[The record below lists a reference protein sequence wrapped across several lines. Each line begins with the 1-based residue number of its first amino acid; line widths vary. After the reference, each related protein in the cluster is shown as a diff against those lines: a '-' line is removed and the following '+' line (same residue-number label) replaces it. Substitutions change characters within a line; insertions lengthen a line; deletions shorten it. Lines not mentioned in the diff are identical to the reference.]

1 MPTKTCAIC
10 GGIFDLDRQ
19 EKELAEFEARM
30 SAPDFWNDNIR
41 AKEIIAEANRR
52 RDWVDAW
59 KELRQRCDDAL
70 GLLEL
75 VEEGDAESLGEIEA
89 DLDRLNQGIEALELR
104 HMLRGEDDARNAIL
118 TIHPGAGGTESQD
131 WAQMLLRMYTRWM
144 ERSGYAYKVID
155 LQPGEEAGLKSATVE
170 VTGKYAFGYLKA
182 EIGVHRLVRISPFD
196 ANKRRHTSF
205 ASIFVY
211 PEIED
216 DIKVEI
222 NEADLRI
229 DVYRAGSAG
238 GQNVNKVET
247 AIRIVHIPTGII
259 VCSQNERSQHQNRLN
274 AFKVLRSRLYQ
285 HYRAEEEKKKQAL
298 EASKTDIAWG
308 NQIRSYVFQPY
319 TMVKDHRTGQETGDV
334 HAVMDGE
341 LDAFIHAYLKWG
353 GKPVKGADKFE
364 KI

>member
-1 MPTKTCAIC
+1 
-10 GGIFDLDRQ
+10 
-19 EKELAEFEARM
+19 M
-30 SAPDFWNDNIR
+30 SAPDFWNDNVR
-41 AKEIIAEANRR
+41 AKEVIAEANKR
-52 RDWVDAW
+52 RDWVEAW
-59 KELRQRCDDAL
+59 QKLRKDCDDAK

-75 VEEGDAESLGEIEA
+75 VEEGDSETLGEIEA
-89 DLDRLNQGIEALELR
+89 ELERLGQGIEALEFR
-104 HMLRGEDDARNAIL
+104 HMLRGEDDERSAIM
-118 TIHPGAGGTESQD
+118 TVHPGAGGTESQD

-144 ERSGYAYKVID
+144 ERRGYAYKVID

-170 VTGKYAFGYLKA
+170 VSGRYAFGYLKA

-285 HYRAEEEKKKQAL
+285 HYRAEEERKKQAL
-298 EASKTDIAWG
+298 EATKTDIAWG
-308 NQIRSYVFQPY
+308 NQIRSYVFHPY
-319 TMVKDHRTGQETGDV
+319 TMVKDHRTGEETSDV

-353 GKPVKGADKFE
+353 GKPVKNAEKFDKV
-364 KI
+364 

>member
-1 MPTKTCAIC
+1 MA
-10 GGIFDLDRQ
+10 
-19 EKELAEFEARM
+19 
-30 SAPDFWNDNIR
+30 APDFWNDNNK
-41 AKEIIAEANRR
+41 AKEVIAEANRR

-59 KELRQRCDDAL
+59 QKLRKDCDDAQ

-75 VEEGDAESLGEIEA
+75 VEEGDAESLGEIGSE
-89 DLDRLNQGIEALELR
+89 LERLGQGIETLEFR
-104 HMLRGEDDARNAIL
+104 HMLRGEDDERSAIL
-118 TIHPGAGGTESQD
+118 TVHPGAGGTESQD

-144 ERSGYAYKVID
+144 ERGGYAYKVID

-170 VTGKYAFGYLKA
+170 VSGRYAFGYLKA

-285 HYRAEEEKKKQAL
+285 HYRAEEEKRKQAL
-298 EASKTDIAWG
+298 EATKTDIAWG
-308 NQIRSYVFQPY
+308 NQIRSYVFHPY
-319 TMVKDHRTGQETGDV
+319 TMVKDHRTGEETSDV

-341 LDAFIHAYLKWG
+341 LDTFINAYLKRG
-353 GKPVKGADKFE
+353 GKAAKNAEKFDKV
-364 KI
+364 

>member
-1 MPTKTCAIC
+1 LPTRICATC
-10 GGIFDLDRQ
+10 GGIFDLDRL
-19 EKELAEFEARM
+19 EKELADYESRM

-41 AKEIIAEANRR
+41 AKEVIAEANRR
-52 RDWVDAW
+52 REWVDAW
-59 KELRQRCDDAL
+59 RELRQGCDDIQS
-70 GLLEL
+70 LLEM
-75 VEEGDAESLGEIEA
+75 VEEGDQDSLREIAE
-89 DLDRLNQGIEALELR
+89 DLERLNQGLESLEFR
-104 HMLRGEDDARNAIL
+104 HMLRGEDDERSAIL
-118 TIHPGAGGTESQD
+118 TVHPGAGGTESQD

-144 ERSGYAYKVID
+144 ERRGYNYKVID
-155 LQPGEEAGLKSATVE
+155 LQPGEEAGIKSATVE

-222 NEADLRI
+222 NESDLRI

-247 AIRIVHIPTGII
+247 AIRIVHLPTGII
-259 VCSQNERSQHQNRLN
+259 VCSQNERSQYQNRVN
-274 AFKVLRSRLYQ
+274 AMKVLRSRLYQ

-298 EASKTDIAWG
+298 ESTKTDIAWG
-308 NQIRSYVFQPY
+308 NQIRSYVFHPY
-319 TMVKDHRTGQETGDV
+319 SMVKDHRTGEETGDV
-334 HAVMDGE
+334 RAVMDGE
-341 LDAFIHAYLKWG
+341 IDNFIYAYLKRG
-353 GKPVKGADKFE
+353 GKPVKNIEQYE

>member
-1 MPTKTCAIC
+1 
-10 GGIFDLDRQ
+10 
-19 EKELAEFEARM
+19 M
-30 SAPDFWNDNIR
+30 SAPDFWNDNNR
-41 AKEIIAEANRR
+41 AKEVIAEANKR

-59 KELRQRCDDAL
+59 QKLRKDCDEAQ

-75 VEEGDAESLGEIEA
+75 VEEGDAESLKEIGSE
-89 DLDRLNQGIEALELR
+89 LERLSQGIESLEFR
-104 HMLRGEDDARNAIL
+104 HMLRGEDDERSAIL
-118 TIHPGAGGTESQD
+118 TVHPGAGGTESQD

-144 ERSGYAYKVID
+144 ERRGYAYKVID

-170 VTGKYAFGYLKA
+170 VSGRYAFGYLKA

-285 HYRAEEEKKKQAL
+285 HYRAEEEKRKQAL
-298 EASKTDIAWG
+298 EATKTDIAWG
-308 NQIRSYVFQPY
+308 NQIRSYVFHPY
-319 TMVKDHRTGQETGDV
+319 TMVKDHRTGEETSDV

-341 LDAFIHAYLKWG
+341 IDSFINAYLKWG
-353 GKPVKGADKFE
+353 GRAAKNAERFDKV
-364 KI
+364 